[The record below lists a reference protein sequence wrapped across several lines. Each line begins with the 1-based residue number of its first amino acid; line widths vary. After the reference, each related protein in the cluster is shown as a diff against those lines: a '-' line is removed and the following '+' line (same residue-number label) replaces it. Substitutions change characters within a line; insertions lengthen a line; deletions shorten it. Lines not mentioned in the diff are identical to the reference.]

1 MSTSAAPDISVVIPV
16 HDAADTIE
24 RLLAA
29 FERVPDCSVELIAV
43 DDASTDG
50 SRAIVRAAHEAG
62 RITAVYHAAN
72 AGAGVARNTGF
83 AVASGRYCLFFDA
96 DDEVVPETV
105 ARCVQVLDDT
115 GASVAVTPYR
125 YRRSMLDD
133 YDAMNVHD
141 VDVWTSY
148 AVPGQVR
155 VARLRDVPRLLGF
168 SNYPW
173 NKVVRTEH
181 YRAAGLRFGST
192 PVNNDILGHWMTL
205 LHADRIA
212 LVDDVMCTHVVVE
225 GGANLSLRHSR
236 ERLALFDALDETYDH
251 LEAHPHLRNRYSHHY
266 WASALRVADW
276 ARVRINAEIEE
287 EFLLR
292 LQRHLLRINLGDF
305 TRIRTKRNPAL
316 ADLIVRRTL
325 A

>member
-1 MSTSAAPDISVVIPV
+1 MSSSPRPDISVVIPV
-16 HDAADTIE
+16 HDAVDTVDS
-24 RLLAA
+24 LFAS
-29 FERVPDCSVELIAV
+29 FERVPGCAVEVIAV
-43 DDASTDG
+43 DDGSTDG
-50 SRAIVRAAHEAG
+50 SRALLRAAHEAG
-62 RITAVYHAAN
+62 RITAVYHAVN

-83 AVASGRYCLFFDA
+83 AAASGRYCLFFDA
-96 DDEVVPETV
+96 DDEVVPETI
-105 ARCVQVLDDT
+105 ARCVSVLDDT
-115 GASVAVTPYR
+115 GASVAMTPYR

-141 VDVWTSY
+141 ADIWTAY
-148 AVPGQVR
+148 ATPGQVR

-173 NKVVRTEH
+173 NKIVRTDH
-181 YRAAGLRFGST
+181 YRSVGLRFGST

-212 LVDDVMCTHVVVE
+212 LVDAVMCTHVVVE
-225 GGANLSLRHSR
+225 GGGNLSLRHSR

-251 LEAHPHLRNRYSHHY
+251 LEALPHLRNRYSHHY

-276 ARVRINAEIEE
+276 ARARIAAEVEE
-287 EFLLR
+287 EFLIR
-292 LQRHLLRINLGDF
+292 LQRHLLRMNLGDF
-305 TRIRTKRNPAL
+305 TRIRTRRDPAL
-316 ADLIVRRTL
+316 ADLIVRRAL

>member
-16 HDAADTIE
+16 HDAADTVGP
-24 RLLAA
+24 LLTA
-29 FERVPDCSVELIAV
+29 FEQVPDCTVELIAV

-50 SRAIVRAAHEAG
+50 SRAVLGDAHEAG
-62 RITAVYHAAN
+62 RITAVHHAAN

-83 AVASGRYCLFFDA
+83 ALASGRYCLFFDA
-96 DDEVVPETV
+96 DDEVVPEAV
-105 ARCVQVLDDT
+105 ARCVNVLDET

-141 VDVWTSY
+141 VDVWSAYVTG
-148 AVPGQVR
+148 GQVR
-155 VARLRDVPRLLGF
+155 VADLRDVPRLLGF

-181 YRAAGLRFGST
+181 YRSTGLRFGST

-212 LVDDVMCTHVVVE
+212 LVDEVMCNHVVLE
-225 GGANLSLRHSR
+225 GGGNLTLRHTR
-236 ERLALFDALDETYDH
+236 DRLALFDALDETYDH

-266 WASALRVADW
+266 WATALRVADW
-276 ARVRINAEIEE
+276 ARARVADDVQE

-292 LQRHLLRINLGDF
+292 LQRHLLRMNLADF
-305 TRIRTKRNPAL
+305 TRIRTKRDSAL
-316 ADLIVRRTL
+316 ADLIVRRAL